1 VSSINKRIF
10 NSIHFEW
17 DNKTLCEVDKSQADN
32 LLHKWFS
39 NSTFGEPDYAVLVFK
54 NKDAFKIS
62 QWVRKNVQNKKSDF
76 VEGDLLLVNNNF
88 NIPDESGLSYPQR
101 IQNGMYLQVTKQL
114 ERHDEHIK
122 PQGHQPI
129 TLKFIKLEVVCVSL
143 KPQCKAEI
151 WILENFFNNSSELT
165 IEEQIAF
172 RVLVSKK
179 ISTYIDNNKFEDSS
193 EYKILVTSSA
203 YQELVQK
210 QKEVQKAVNAGE
222 RVKTELKETSTQL
235 SKLER
240 KARKRFRQFVLM
252 HLLNTDPLI
261 NVAFVQY
268 AYGMTVHKAL
278 GSTFK
283 EVLLNNF
290 QGEGRGVTNESYF
303 RWLYTGISCGLD
315 SVKIINPVVINP
327 LMDCLFEDSDKIT
340 IHVKVSTKPVLVFP
354 IINIPEEIKKC
365 FKEEIPEN
373 PKQGI
378 TVLGKI
384 LQDKGYFLEKVSS
397 GNYLVKLFFSTPNG
411 KELEDK
417 DKLVIAM
424 NYNIKNEVSSI
435 RIEKGGKSNIKTVE
449 ECIARLTEHSN
460 IEPISISTVDDF
472 RKETYQKWQHTCE
485 LLGYQLK
492 LIEEQDYQSIFS
504 ITKGN
509 IQARFKVGY
518 NGSGFFTQIKI
529 LEKSSNEISIEIK
542 KMLLNGNQT

>member
-1 VSSINKRIF
+1 
-10 NSIHFEW
+10 
-17 DNKTLCEVDKSQADN
+17 
-32 LLHKWFS
+32 
-39 NSTFGEPDYAVLVFK
+39 
-54 NKDAFKIS
+54 
-62 QWVRKNVQNKKSDF
+62 
-76 VEGDLLLVNNNF
+76 
-88 NIPDESGLSYPQR
+88 
-101 IQNGMYLQVTKQL
+101 
-114 ERHDEHIK
+114 
-122 PQGHQPI
+122 
-129 TLKFIKLEVVCVSL
+129 
-143 KPQCKAEI
+143 
-151 WILENFFNNSSELT
+151 
-165 IEEQIAF
+165 
-172 RVLVSKK
+172 
-179 ISTYIDNNKFEDSS
+179 
-193 EYKILVTSSA
+193 
-203 YQELVQK
+203 
-210 QKEVQKAVNAGE
+210 
-222 RVKTELKETSTQL
+222 
-235 SKLER
+235 
-240 KARKRFRQFVLM
+240 
-252 HLLNTDPLI
+252 
-261 NVAFVQY
+261 
-268 AYGMTVHKAL
+268 
-278 GSTFK
+278 
-283 EVLLNNF
+283 
-290 QGEGRGVTNESYF
+290 
-303 RWLYTGISCGLD
+303 
-315 SVKIINPVVINP
+315 
-327 LMDCLFEDSDKIT
+327 MDCLFEDSDKIT